1 MNIFVRLVVRLLS
14 RSVRKKAKSLGIRY
28 SFLLMRA
35 QDQQLSELASLI
47 ESGVI
52 RPVVDK
58 VFPFERTGDALAF
71 VETGRTRQGRHHHET
86 IAPVFTADRDAAIS
100 WYTEKL
106 DFRIVDTVPLAT
118 I

>member
-1 MNIFVRLVVRLLS
+1 MRLLS

-35 QDQQLSELASLI
+35 QGQQLSELASLI

-58 VFPFERTGDALAF
+58 VFPFEKTGDALAF
-71 VETGRTRQGRHHHET
+71 VETGRARQGRHHQT